1 MGWKNSKSTLLDL
14 LSFNDVLFIQE
25 HWLFQEKLHVLS
37 NFHNDFTAV
46 GVSGMDNCVL
56 LHGRRYGG
64 CAILVPKSLLPFVSL
79 INCVA

>member
-1 MGWKNSKSTLLDL
+1 MLHLIGKNSKSTLLDL

-46 GVSGMDNCVL
+46 GVSGMDSYCMGDHMV
-56 LHGRRYGG
+56 
-64 CAILVPKSLLPFVSL
+64 VVEF
-79 INCVA
+79 